1 MSNKIYIGD
10 SEITT
15 GGSGSGENMTRVI
28 AAVGKSDVESQ
39 TDDKYDHCSELGL
52 YPSNLIYDAGGDP
65 TVTLHI
71 GCGEGE
77 NSRKDSFRTYSDG
90 EVRFLDT
97 NDGHMKPL
105 SDLQHKADRLEVSVN
120 ALDASA
126 LAFDAS
132 IKALAQGG
140 GSGGSFDPTEIN
152 SSISDIS
159 TRVHNI
165 ESNYLVADDIS
176 IYYTKSQIN
185 ASFGDVD
192 YALNNISDDIEHLD
206 TNKADKTE
214 VYTRNWIDTSIN
226 SLNTRIVDVSSYAQD
241 VSARMPIFE
250 YNSATQTLNIIA

>member
-1 MSNKIYIGD
+1 MNKIYIGENEIYNGIND
-10 SEITT
+10 SSFVDVSTFDAHEK
-15 GGSGSGENMTRVI
+15 VI
-28 AAVGKSDVESQ
+28 ASAI
-39 TDDKYDHCSELGL
+39 TY
-52 YPSNLIYDAGGDP
+52 IDA
-65 TVTLHI
+65 
-71 GCGEGE
+71 
-77 NSRKDSFRTYSDG
+77 
-90 EVRFLDT
+90 
-97 NDGHMKPL
+97 
-105 SDLQHKADRLEVSVN
+105 SVK
-120 ALDASA
+120 ALDASIKQIA
-126 LAFDAS
+126 AS
-132 IKALAQGG
+132 G
-140 GSGGSFDPTEIN
+140 GSDSGGAGSSFDPTEIN

-206 TNKADKTE
+206 TNKAEKTE